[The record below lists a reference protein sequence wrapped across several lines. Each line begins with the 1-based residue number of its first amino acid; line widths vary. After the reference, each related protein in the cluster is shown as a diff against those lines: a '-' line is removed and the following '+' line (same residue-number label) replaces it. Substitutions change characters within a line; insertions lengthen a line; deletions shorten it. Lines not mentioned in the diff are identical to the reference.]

1 MWYNNAMAKNQKH
14 TTKTKTTTL
23 AETSSESIIT
33 PVDTQ
38 PQQIKVP
45 MKPKKSSQRGKHPML
60 ALLRIPCAILFLAL
74 IAIILTWFIIWR
86 TNMCDVAVAMEFIQE
101 KPTLAFYNY
110 VVIFSL
116 LSVLAAVTWRP
127 FISTGLVFCGLSIVS
142 FIHMQKFRLRA
153 EPLLPEEFALA
164 DSAGDLI
171 KFVDIGDIQRLVF
184 GVVFVMVGVILAEYY
199 VRKFVGRNPKSLPWW
214 DRTALL
220 TRITF
225 SCMAVALLTSTLRP
239 ILRREQ
245 TEWLEELKLVAWNQV
260 ENYENNGFVIGF
272 IYNLGNVALEEPDG
286 YSEEKMEEIASEYQ
300 AIKVADDAKRLS
312 WTKENVENVVV
323 ILAETTYDPM
333 LLEKYYQHTGGD
345 VLPNLH
351 KIFRKYPSGYMY
363 SPEYGGGTANVE
375 FEVQTG
381 LSNYW
386 TKTTPYVNIVSKLDH
401 LYGVANFGKTQGF
414 ATTGLHA
421 YSGSVYKRNIV
432 YPKIGYDTFIDED
445 TMKHTA
451 HEYSSTVI
459 NDRSTY
465 REIIDLLKSNDDPQ
479 VIGVATM
486 QNHAPYDQAL
496 YPELE
501 FRQKKAHTEN
511 WAVEASYQ
519 SLHEADKYLG
529 EFIGELDELD
539 EKTVVLWFGDHAM
552 GMLNQFMESG
562 ERDDYN
568 QVHLTP
574 YFVYANFDIKN
585 TAKLESNDEEL
596 GFDIGKVRGVNL
608 PTTSP
613 NCLQNTMYN
622 VLNLQK
628 PAFFYL
634 LDEVCK
640 TNPILSNTYLNGADP
655 VYDDALHKYEL
666 VNYDMLVGKHYW
678 DGL

>member
-1 MWYNNAMAKNQKH
+1 MAKNQKH

-45 MKPKKSSQRGKHPML
+45 RKPKKSSQRGKHPML

-86 TNMCDVAVAMEFIQE
+86 TNMCDVAAAMEFIQE

-116 LSVLAAVTWRP
+116 LSVLAAITWRP

-199 VRKFVGRNPKSLPWW
+199 VRKFVGRNPESLPWW
-214 DRTALL
+214 NRTALL

-300 AIKVADDAKRLS
+300 AIKAAGDAKRLS
-312 WTKENVENVVV
+312 WTKDNIENVVV

-386 TKTTPYVNIVSKLDH
+386 TKTTPYVNIVSKLD
-401 LYGVANFGKTQGF
+401 
-414 ATTGLHA
+414 
-421 YSGSVYKRNIV
+421 
-432 YPKIGYDTFIDED
+432 
-445 TMKHTA
+445 
-451 HEYSSTVI
+451 
-459 NDRSTY
+459 
-465 REIIDLLKSNDDPQ
+465 
-479 VIGVATM
+479 
-486 QNHAPYDQAL
+486 
-496 YPELE
+496 
-501 FRQKKAHTEN
+501 
-511 WAVEASYQ
+511 
-519 SLHEADKYLG
+519 
-529 EFIGELDELD
+529 
-539 EKTVVLWFGDHAM
+539 
-552 GMLNQFMESG
+552 
-562 ERDDYN
+562 
-568 QVHLTP
+568 
-574 YFVYANFDIKN
+574 
-585 TAKLESNDEEL
+585 
-596 GFDIGKVRGVNL
+596 
-608 PTTSP
+608 
-613 NCLQNTMYN
+613 
-622 VLNLQK
+622 
-628 PAFFYL
+628 
-634 LDEVCK
+634 
-640 TNPILSNTYLNGADP
+640 
-655 VYDDALHKYEL
+655 
-666 VNYDMLVGKHYW
+666 
-678 DGL
+678 

>member
-1 MWYNNAMAKNQKH
+1 MV
-14 TTKTKTTTL
+14 KTRSKKTSETETL
-23 AETSSESIIT
+23 KS
-33 PVDTQ
+33 TQ
-38 PQQIKVP
+38 PQPQSLAQ
-45 MKPKKSSQRGKHPML
+45 KSRKTASRGKHPMP
-60 ALLRIPCAILFLAL
+60 ALLRIPCAILFLIL
-74 IAIILTWFIIWR
+74 IAILLTWFMIWR
-86 TNMCDVAVAMEFIQE
+86 TNMCDTAAAMEFIQE

-116 LSVLAAVTWRP
+116 MAVLAAVTWRP
-127 FISTGLVFCGLSIVS
+127 FVSAGIVFAGLSIVS
-142 FIHMQKFRLRA
+142 FIHMQKFYLRA

-164 DSAGDLI
+164 ESAGDLV
-171 KFVDIGDIQRLVF
+171 KFVDMNDILRLAF
-184 GVVFVMVGVILAEYY
+184 GVVFVIVGSILAEFYI
-199 VRKFVGRNPKSLPWW
+199 RKFVGRDPKRLAWW
-214 DRTALL
+214 NRSALFPRIAFSCIAIALL
-220 TRITF
+220 T
-225 SCMAVALLTSTLRP
+225 ATLRP
-239 ILRREQ
+239 ILLRQ
-245 TEWLEELKLVAWNQV
+245 HTEWLEELDLVAWNQT

-272 IYNLGNVALEEPDG
+272 IYNLGNVALEEPEG
-286 YSEEKMEEIASEYQ
+286 YSEETMQAIASEYR
-300 AIKVADDAKRLS
+300 AIKAADDAKRLN
-312 WTKENVENVVV
+312 WTKENIENIVI
-323 ILAETTYDPM
+323 ILAETTYDPI

-351 KIFRKYPSGYMY
+351 QIFRKYPSGYMY

-381 LSNYW
+381 LTNYW
-386 TKTTPYVNIVSKLDH
+386 AHTTPYVNIVSKLDH
-401 LYGVANFGKTQGF
+401 LYGAANFGKTKGF

-432 YPKIGYDTFIDED
+432 YPKLGYDVFIDQD
-445 TMKHTA
+445 TMKHTE
-451 HEYSSTVI
+451 HEYESAVI

-465 REIIDLLKSNDDPQ
+465 REIIDLLKNNDDPQ

-486 QNHAPYDQAL
+486 QNHAPYAQAS
-496 YPELE
+496 YPKLE
-501 FRQKKAHTEN
+501 FEQKKSHPEN

-529 EFIGELDELD
+529 EFIEALDELD

-552 GMLNQFMESG
+552 GMLDRFLDSG
-562 ERDDYN
+562 DRDDYN

-574 YFVYANFDIKN
+574 YFIYTNFNVKN
-585 TAKLESNDEEL
+585 TAKLESNVEEL

-634 LDEVCK
+634 LDEVCE
-640 TNPILSNTYLNGADP
+640 TNPILTNTYLNGADP
-655 VYDDALHKYEL
+655 VLDDALRKYEL
-666 VNYDMLVGKHYW
+666 VNYDMLIGKQYW
-678 DGL
+678 DGM